1 MKSLKRRL
9 KDELY
14 KWLYVLP
21 TLILIIVIF
30 IIPIFYNIWLSFH
43 VKLIGEA
50 PRFSGLEN
58 YYKLLSSK
66 ILYVSL
72 INTFIYSFTAVFF
85 KTLIGLAVA
94 LLLNKEF
101 RGRGFFRG
109 LSILPWAF
117 PSFVCAVLFWFN
129 YAGRGTFNQI
139 LMFLGFQPIHWLGY
153 DMAMPSVILLNIW
166 HGWPFFFMG
175 ILAGLQAVPVEL
187 YEAAE
192 VDGASSFD
200 KFINITLP
208 MVKPVIFTVVLLSLM
223 WTMGEFTQIYMTTAG
238 GPIDRTLTVPMAAY
252 KIAFM
257 SEANLPLAAAYTVI
271 VLPIYLLLI
280 FLVLKQV
287 EGV

>member
-1 MKSLKRRL
+1 MAKTWW
-9 KDELY
+9 DEFY
-14 KWLYVLP
+14 KWSYVLP
-21 TLILIIVIF
+21 ALVLIFIIF
-30 IIPIFYNIWLSFH
+30 IIPVIYNIWLSFQ
-43 VKLIGEA
+43 VKLVGEA
-50 PRFSGLEN
+50 PRYGGLYN
-58 YYKLLSSK
+58 YEKLLSSSV
-66 ILYVSL
+66 LYVSL
-72 INTFIYSFTAVFF
+72 INTFIYAFTSVFF
-85 KTLIGLAVA
+85 KTLIGLGVA
-94 LLLNKEF
+94 LLLNKQF

-139 LMFLGFQPIHWLGY
+139 LMALGFQPVHWLGY

-175 ILAGLQAVPVEL
+175 ILAGLQAVPIEL

-192 VDGASSFD
+192 VDGASSVD

-208 MVKPVIFTVVLLSLM
+208 LIKPVIFTVVLLSLM

-238 GPIDRTLTVPMAAY
+238 GPVDRTLTVPMAAY

-271 VLPIYLLLI
+271 VLPIYFVLI

-287 EGV
+287 EVE